1 MYTHRTAAIIF
12 LIITTIFILAM
23 ITFII
28 FILFYVQKKQKA
40 FNYKLME
47 TKENHLKELFGT
59 KLEVHE
65 KISEDLS
72 RELHDNIGQNL
83 SIARVGLNTLDIDN
97 KDESKNSI
105 SEISEILEKS
115 LDDLRTVCRTMNSE
129 IIRKGGLKKSIEMQ
143 VGYMRRLGKSNINFN
158 TIGEYFKL
166 VEIKEMVLFRIVQEA
181 MSNIIRHS
189 GATEICIS
197 LCYSVNKLILIIQ
210 DNGIGFNM
218 DELVME
224 SNHLNGIYNMK
235 HRAKLIDA
243 EFQLESKIGV
253 GTTITVTTPY

>member
-1 MYTHRTAAIIF
+1 MSFPRTEALVVFCFIAC
-12 LIITTIFILAM
+12 FILVM
-23 ITFII
+23 VSFII
-28 FILFYVQKKQKA
+28 AILFRVQKKQKA
-40 FNYKLME
+40 FNDKLME

-97 KDESKNSI
+97 KDESKHSI
-105 SEISEILEKS
+105 SEISEIIEKS

-129 IIRKGGLKKSIEMQ
+129 IIKKGGLKKSIEMQ

-158 TIGEYFKL
+158 TSGEYVRL
-166 VEIKEMVLFRIVQEA
+166 VELKEMVLFRIIQEA

-197 LCYSVNKLILIIQ
+197 LCYSINKLILMIQ
-210 DNGIGFNM
+210 DNGIGFDM
-218 DELVME
+218 DELAME

-235 HRAKLIDA
+235 HRARLIEA
-243 EFQLESKIGV
+243 EFKLESKIGV